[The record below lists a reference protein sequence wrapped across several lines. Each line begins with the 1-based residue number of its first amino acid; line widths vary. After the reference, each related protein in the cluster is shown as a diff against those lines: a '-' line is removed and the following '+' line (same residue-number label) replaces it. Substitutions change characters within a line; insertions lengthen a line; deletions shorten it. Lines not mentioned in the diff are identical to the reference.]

1 MKEKRTIVVLIILGI
16 VFLLMGGTLAYVNW
30 QSSEAQ
36 QTQVTFTVTPDF
48 SCSADAGGHIT
59 SNDRM
64 LAPTDCMDPEY
75 AIQRTITT
83 SSTTSND
90 KVISMDLWLNVNSV
104 SANLL
109 ASNNFKY
116 AITKN
121 KNSCTSGIINSGVVK
136 DDIVNNKINLL
147 EGAEYATLNDT
158 YYLYIWLDEAETNHN
173 TMNQSFDFSIDGEC
187 ADNGLE
193 KANLKSLNTTNY
205 FREDDYKTKI
215 TDISFIYDK
224 DLPSGITTNIV
235 KTYDLGAN
243 TSKPITGYLI
253 NGDSE
258 DTYKLYIS
266 SEYKIFAQQLDYA
279 FSGMTA
285 LKNII
290 FDNFDTSLVTS
301 TFSMFTS
308 CRSLTSLNLSNFNT
322 SNVTRM
328 WNMFNGCSSLSSLDV
343 SSFDTSNITSM
354 QDMFRGCSSLTHLD
368 LSSFDTSN
376 VTSMHTM
383 FTSCGSL
390 TSLDLSN
397 FDTSNVIS
405 MHGMFGSCSK
415 LTTLDLSNF
424 DTSKV
429 KDMVQMFAGCNS
441 LKKLNVSNFNT
452 SSATNMSYMFHN
464 CTNLIELDLSGFN
477 TSSVVGN
484 SDAYSGIN
492 SMFAE
497 CKNLEKIYVSNLW
510 DISNI
515 TEANGLVFY
524 NCYKLVGG
532 AGTTY
537 NFNNKGKEYA
547 RIDNPPDSPGYFTY
561 KAYNGQ

>member
-1 MKEKRTIVVLIILGI
+1 MDNKKKKNILIIAVLAFILLI
-16 VFLLMGGTLAYVNW
+16 VGGTYAFITW
-30 QSSEAQ
+30 SSNETQ
-36 QTQVTFTVTPDF
+36 QTNVTFTVTPDF

-158 YYLYIWLDEAETNHN
+158 YYLYIWLDEAESNIN

-266 SEYKIFAQQLDYA
+266 SEYKIFAQKLDYA

-285 LKNII
+285 LKNIF
-290 FDNFDTSLVTS
+290 FDNFDTSGTTLMS
-301 TFSMFTS
+301 NMFLDS
-308 CRSLTSLNLSNFNT
+308 SGLTSLDLSSFNT
-322 SNVTRM
+322 SNVT
-328 WNMFNGCSSLSSLDV
+328 NMIAMFRGCRGLTTLNV

-354 QDMFRGCSSLTHLD
+354 QDMFVDCR
-368 LSSFDTSN
+368 
-376 VTSMHTM
+376 
-383 FTSCGSL
+383 SL
-390 TSLDLSN
+390 TSLDVSN

-405 MHGMFGSCSK
+405 MRSTFVGCSS
-415 LTTLDLSNF
+415 LINLDVTHF

-429 KDMVQMFAGCNS
+429 TNMISMFQNCSS
-441 LKKLNVSNFNT
+441 LVSLDVSHFNTTNVESMAYMFRNCSSLTSIDVSNFDT
-452 SSATNMSYMFHN
+452 LKVTNMSYMFN
-464 CTNLIELDLSGFN
+464 SNSNLS
-477 TSSVVGN
+477 
-484 SDAYSGIN
+484 A
-492 SMFAE
+492 
-497 CKNLEKIYVSNLW
+497 IYVSNLW
-510 DISNI
+510 NTDNVTNSDNMFVND
-515 TEANGLVFY
+515 TKLPNY
-524 NCYKLVGG
+524 NSSVVDKTNAHYGEGG
-532 AGTTY
+532 Y
-537 NFNNKGKEYA
+537 L
-547 RIDNPPDSPGYFTY
+547 TY
-561 KAYNGQ
+561 KAHN